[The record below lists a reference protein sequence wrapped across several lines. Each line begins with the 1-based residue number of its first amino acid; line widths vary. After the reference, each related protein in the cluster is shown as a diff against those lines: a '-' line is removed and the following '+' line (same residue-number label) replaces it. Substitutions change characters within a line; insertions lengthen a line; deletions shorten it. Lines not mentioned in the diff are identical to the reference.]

1 MRGLAVSDIIVLHQ
15 KVVNKTGG
23 SHGIRDIGLIESA
36 VNRAYATFGG
46 NDLYETVEAKIAA
59 TTYGLVSNHGFI
71 DGNKRIG
78 VAAMLLLL
86 RLNGYEL
93 WYSQHGLKRTGN
105 YNFNVKM
112 SNPTLSAINLVNS
125 SLRWCAGAFCFA

>member
-1 MRGLAVSDIIVLHQ
+1 MRGLSVSDIIVLHQ

-36 VNRAYATFGG
+36 VRRAYATFGG

-59 TTYGLVSNHGFI
+59 TAYSLVSNHGFV

-78 VAAMLLLL
+78 IAAMLLLL
-86 RLNGYEL
+86 QLNGYKL
-93 WYSQHGLKRTGN
+93 QYSQQEL
-105 YNFNVKM
+105 
-112 SNPTLSAINLVNS
+112 INLG
-125 SLRWCAGAFCFA
+125 LGLAAGNLDENDIQQWIKAHL